1 MITDEKRQKIRS
13 HKMTG
18 QDAKVKARKRKK
30 IVKTAAEKQLNLVDR
45 LMDNVNR
52 IHKRV
57 SLKIQT

>member
-1 MITDEKRQKIRS
+1 MITDGKRQKIRS

-18 QDAKVKARKRKK
+18 QDTKVKARRRKK

-45 LMDNVNR
+45 LMDSVNR

-57 SLKIQT
+57 SLKMQT